1 MSSDR
6 LTLALLFVL
15 VPCLVLKWREEP
27 PPGSDGP
34 PPAFFAGILARLR
47 HECDPTNPDADYS
60 WAQSTRP
67 TERKREAII
76 AECRSI
82 GRKLLP
88 EVRRALERER
98 DDELRGMLRITAAA
112 LGDEAALKL
121 AYHEMVWSEHPAVRI
136 SAARTLRRLKD
147 RRSIEWF
154 LMALQDDHF
163 VVNGACGSLREKFYP
178 VRSLAQMAL
187 QEAMA
192 GGALSRGEVARI
204 REGIDGRPPYEVEL
218 KRRLEL
224 EALVLEAIRLE
235 KMKRNRQER

>member
-1 MSSDR
+1 MCPDR

-15 VPCLVLKWREEP
+15 VPCLVLNWREER
-27 PPGSDGP
+27 
-34 PPAFFAGILARLR
+34 PAAFAGILARLR

-76 AECRSI
+76 AECRST
-82 GRKLLP
+82 GRRLLP
-88 EVRRALERER
+88 EVRRALAQER
-98 DDELRGMLRITAAA
+98 DDELRGMLRIIAAA
-112 LGDEAALKL
+112 LGDEEALEP

-147 RRSIEWF
+147 RRGIEWF

-163 VVNGACGSLREKFYP
+163 VVNGACGTLREKFYP

-187 QEAMA
+187 QEAVA
-192 GGALSRGEVARI
+192 GGALSRAELVRI
-204 REGIDGRPPYEVEL
+204 REGIDGKPPYEVEL
-218 KRRLEL
+218 RHRLEL
-224 EALVLEAIRLE
+224 EAMVQEASRLE
-235 KMKRNRQER
+235 EMKRSQPER